1 MRLHKYDILAVALLA
16 LIGLML
22 PETVVAQH
30 HKERGLVRDGNEQF
44 AERNYRRSLNLYNAA
59 LDHDSTSYEALYNRA
74 NAYYQAFS
82 NNRGDSTYTAA
93 TANAYFEQIAAD
105 TLLSHKQRAEAYRN
119 LGESLFSEEQYEA
132 ALNSFR
138 ESLKLNPAD
147 KETKYNYVLTKRIV
161 DQKRKSQ
168 QNQNNQQNQDN
179 QNNQQNQQNQD
190 NQDNQQNQQNQD
202 NQNNQHN
209 QQNQDNEQNDQNKDS
224 QDKQNNNQN
233 NDNNEDGDQNQ
244 DNGNGDQ
251 NKDGSGD
258 QNKDGNNGAEPE
270 PRELSPDKRRMLDA
284 IQAEEDKTQERMK
297 EGEKALVVRGKKNW

>member
-190 NQDNQQNQQNQD
+190 N
-202 NQNNQHN
+202 
-209 QQNQDNEQNDQNKDS
+209 EQNDKNKDS

-251 NKDGSGD
+251 NKDGDND

>member
-179 QNNQQNQQNQD
+179 QNNQE
-190 NQDNQQNQQNQD
+190 NQQNQD
-202 NQNNQHN
+202 NQNNQNN
-209 QQNQDNEQNDQNKDS
+209 QQNQNNKNNQNRNDQNRND
-224 QDKQNNNQN
+224 QNRNDQNNRNNQ
-233 NDNNEDGDQNQ
+233 
-244 DNGNGDQ
+244 
-251 NKDGSGD
+251 
-258 QNKDGNNGAEPE
+258 
-270 PRELSPDKRRMLDA
+270 
-284 IQAEEDKTQERMK
+284 
-297 EGEKALVVRGKKNW
+297 KNR

>member
-93 TANAYFEQIAAD
+93 TSNAYFEQIAAD

-179 QNNQQNQQNQD
+179 Q
-190 NQDNQQNQQNQD
+190 D
-202 NQNNQHN
+202 NQNNQQN
-209 QQNQDNEQNDQNKDS
+209 QQNQDNEQNDQNKES
-224 QDKQNNNQN
+224 QDEQNNNQN
-233 NDNNEDGDQNQ
+233 NDNNEGGDQNQ

-251 NKDGSGD
+251 NKDGSND